1 MTYLNVV
8 NVCLTVSCESCTC
21 LVSEFSGK
29 LDVWKFINCYDVIEK
44 VFTLHVFHNVIMVFQ
59 IKNENENQ
67 HSNHNQGGLMYII
80 QKIWK
85 FCKKT
90 QSRPTVLNT
99 KMNLQQCPP
108 NQLLPNPAQ
117 FFRTIL
123 NRIRHVLL
131 MDKKIQNIRE
141 GTETTQSICTG
152 VHAVPIYME

>member
-1 MTYLNVV
+1 M
-8 NVCLTVSCESCTC
+8 
-21 LVSEFSGK
+21 
-29 LDVWKFINCYDVIEK
+29 IEK

-131 MDKKIQNIRE
+131 YMDN
-141 GTETTQSICTG
+141 
-152 VHAVPIYME
+152 